1 MSNKDIE
8 LLAIKLTGEDTYCDC
23 TIAFNGT
30 AVQLNEMK
38 MVYHGDPALVGSH
51 LSGVIAKVIRTLEE
65 EDGLAAGL
73 VMENLCEELGY
84 KLDRGGKDD
93 E

>member
-1 MSNKDIE
+1 MSKKDIE
-8 LLAIKLTGEDTYCDC
+8 VQAVKLLGEKTFCEC

-30 AVQLNEMK
+30 ALELNEMK
-38 MVYHGDPALVGSH
+38 MVYSGDPALVSSH
-51 LSGVIAKVIRTLEE
+51 LSGVIAEAIRTLER
-65 EDGLAAGL
+65 EDGLTAGL

-93 E
+93 